1 MPYPQDQEQQEPL
14 TSEFNLTSL
23 PEDLAAPPNSFHHFQ
38 QRAPA
43 LRNRPGY
50 ARVPSVS
57 FADERHGQQAGLPDE
72 EPSLDSRDRASSHG
86 LGIALPLQHAS
97 VESIDIQPARK
108 HGTPADIFIPSNP
121 PTPGSAKPLM
131 SPPSTGGMSGSTK
144 YDSPYSDWDTSYAS
158 AKLPSKQ
165 SHVSLQSSVQPSIY
179 ANSEAGL
186 LSIRS
191 RYDSFA
197 PQHQCVSTTNF
208 KRPRLNWISITIMVF
223 AVYSTVMSALFLV
236 VAVRGPRYGRMIR
249 TNSTLTIS
257 GATVLT
263 TFFAKTIELTF
274 VTVIVALLGQAL
286 ARRAHDKKM
295 ERGITLA
302 EINMRSW
309 ILQPGTLFTHWES
322 VRYAGVTLLGF
333 VSLLAAILALL
344 YVTAANALVQ
354 PQLKFNAPQRYVM
367 QGTRSIFFVYFQS

>member
-1 MPYPQDQEQQEPL
+1 MPYPQAQEQQQPL
-14 TSEFNLTSL
+14 TSDINPTAL
-23 PEDLAAPPNSFHHFQ
+23 PETSSTPPSSFHLFQ
-38 QRAPA
+38 QKAPA

-57 FADERHGQQAGLPDE
+57 FVDERHDQQAAMPDHE
-72 EPSLDSRDRASSHG
+72 HSLESRDGPASSRG
-86 LGIALPLQHAS
+86 LGIALPSQHANM
-97 VESIDIQPARK
+97 ESAITQPLRK
-108 HGTPADIFIPSNP
+108 HGAPSEIFIADPS
-121 PTPGSAKPLM
+121 TPGSAKPLM
-131 SPPSTGGMSGSTK
+131 SPPSTGGFSGSTK

-197 PQHQCVSTTNF
+197 PHHQCVSTTNF

-223 AVYSTVMSALFLV
+223 AIYSTVMSALFLV

-249 TNSTLTIS
+249 TDGVLTIS

-286 ARRAHDKKM
+286 ARRAHDKKA
-295 ERGITLA
+295 EYGITLA

-354 PQLKFNAPQRYVM
+354 PQLKFNHPQRYVM
-367 QGTRSIFFVYFQS
+367 QGTGLNIIVYF